1 MAEVDFIAAIIRLAS
16 PFRQAPRVAMADTV
30 NVEKT
35 EKTEKTERKV
45 EPTDQISV
53 TKHRT
58 RIGKRDIA
66 YTVTCGTMVL
76 KEEAEKEGKS
86 EGEKARAR
94 VFFIA
99 YSMDD
104 VADKSKRP
112 VTFSFNG
119 GPGSSSVW
127 LHFGILGPR
136 RVDLDAEGRSSAP
149 PGRLVANEFSLLD
162 TSDLVFIDP
171 VGTGFSRMVEGEK
184 VKEYHE
190 YKRDLESVG
199 EFIRLWVSRYGRW
212 ASPKFLIGES
222 YGTTRASGLAGHL
235 LERYGMYLNGV
246 MLVSCALDFAVLRF
260 DPANDLPPIL
270 FLPTYAATAWYH
282 KRLPPDLQKK
292 PLRKL
297 LDEVEAFAAGEYAS
311 ALFLGA
317 RLPAKA
323 RKELVQRL
331 ARYTGLSPEY
341 IERTDLR
348 IEIFRFCK
356 ELLRDEGR
364 TVGRLDSRYTGVDRD
379 SAGEEFEFDPAMAE
393 IFGPYAAA
401 ANDYVRNDLR
411 FEADIPYEVIKPLY
425 MDWGWKD
432 YANRYASVG
441 ETLRKAMS
449 MNPRMRVLV
458 ASGYLD
464 FATPHFAADYS
475 LDHLGLA
482 PELRKNISVTYY
494 EAGHMMYAHRPS
506 LAKLATELRRFVA
519 G

>member
-1 MAEVDFIAAIIRLAS
+1 
-16 PFRQAPRVAMADTV
+16 MADTPAA
-30 NVEKT
+30 EKDDKT
-35 EKTEKTERKV
+35 EDKTDAKTPP
-45 EPTDQISV
+45 PTDQISV
-53 TKHRT
+53 TKHRV
-58 RIGKRDIA
+58 RIGKRDLA

-99 YSMDD
+99 YTIDN
-104 VADKSKRP
+104 AKDKSARP

-127 LHFGILGPR
+127 LHFGVLGPQ
-136 RVDLDAEGRSSAP
+136 RVELDDEGFATGV
-149 PGRLVANEFSLLD
+149 PGRLVPNEFSLLD
-162 TSDLVFIDP
+162 VSDLVFIDP
-171 VGTGFSRMVEGEK
+171 VGTGYSRMVEGEK

-190 YKRDLESVG
+190 FKRDLESVG
-199 EFIRLWVSRYGRW
+199 AFIRLWVSRYGRW

-246 MLVSCALDFAVLRF
+246 MLISCALDFQLLRF
-260 DPANDLPPIL
+260 EPSNDLPPIL

-282 KRLPPDLQKK
+282 KRLPADLQKK

-297 LDEVEAFAAGEYAS
+297 LDEVEAFAANDYAA
-311 ALFLGA
+311 ALFQGT

-323 RKELVQRL
+323 RRDVVQRL
-331 ARYTGLSPEY
+331 ARYTGLSADY

-364 TVGRLDSRYTGVDRD
+364 TVGRLDSRYTGFDRD
-379 SAGEEFEFDPAMAE
+379 AAGEQFEFDPAMTQIYGA
-393 IFGPYAAA
+393 YAAA
-401 ANDYVRNDLR
+401 ANDYVRTDLK

-425 MDWGWKD
+425 VDWGWKD
-432 YANRYASVG
+432 YANRYASTG
-441 ETLRKAMS
+441 EILRKAMA

-458 ASGYLD
+458 ASGYFD

-475 LDHLGLA
+475 IEHFALTPGQRGKLTV
-482 PELRKNISVTYY
+482 SYY

-506 LAKLATELRRFVA
+506 LVKLAAELRKFVTA
-519 G
+519 

>member
-1 MAEVDFIAAIIRLAS
+1 MAETAEKKTDKPAERL
-16 PFRQAPRVAMADTV
+16 P
-30 NVEKT
+30 
-35 EKTEKTERKV
+35 
-45 EPTDQISV
+45 EPADQISV
-53 TKHRT
+53 THHRT

-76 KEEAEKEGKS
+76 REESEKEGKS

-99 YSMDD
+99 YSLDN
-104 VADKSKRP
+104 VADKAKRP

-127 LHFGILGPR
+127 LHFGVLGPR
-136 RVDLDAEGRSSAP
+136 RVDLDAEGFASAP
-149 PGRLVANEFSLLD
+149 PGRLVPNEFSLLD

-282 KRLPPDLQKK
+282 KRLPADLQKK

-297 LDEVEAFAAGEYAS
+297 LDEVEAFAAGEYAA
-311 ALFLGA
+311 ALFQGA

-323 RKELVQRL
+323 RKDIVQRV
-331 ARYTGLSPEY
+331 ARYTGLGADY
-341 IERTDLR
+341 VDRTDLR

-356 ELLRDEGR
+356 ELLRDDKR

-379 SAGEEFEFDPAMAE
+379 SAGEEFEFDPAMVE

-401 ANDYVRNDLR
+401 ANDYLRNELR
-411 FEADIPYEVIKPLY
+411 FESDIPYEVIRPFY
-425 MDWGWKD
+425 VDWGWKD
-432 YANRYASVG
+432 YANRYAAVG

-458 ASGYLD
+458 ASGYFD

>member
-1 MAEVDFIAAIIRLAS
+1 MAET
-16 PFRQAPRVAMADTV
+16 TV
-30 NVEKT
+30 T
-35 EKTEKTERKV
+35 EKTETDKTEKRA
-45 EPTDQISV
+45 EPADQISI
-53 TKHRT
+53 TRHRT
-58 RIGKRDIA
+58 RIGKRQLS

-76 KEEAEKEGKS
+76 KEETEKEGKS
-86 EGEKARAR
+86 EGEKARAK

-99 YSMDD
+99 YTLDNVPD
-104 VADKSKRP
+104 RTKRP

-127 LHFGILGPR
+127 LHFGVLGPR
-136 RVDLDAEGRSSAP
+136 RVELDAEGFLPSPP
-149 PGRLVANEFSLLD
+149 PGRLVDNEYSLLD
-162 TSDLVFIDP
+162 ASDLVFIDP

-199 EFIRLWVSRYGRW
+199 AFIRLYVSRYGRW

-222 YGTTRASGLAGHL
+222 YGTTRASGLSGHL

-260 DPANDLPPIL
+260 DPANDLPPTL
-270 FLPTYAATAWYH
+270 FLPTYAATAWFH
-282 KRLPPDLQKK
+282 KRLPADLQKK

-297 LDEVEAFAAGEYAS
+297 LDEVEAFAAGEYAA
-311 ALFLGA
+311 ALFQGS
-317 RLPAKA
+317 RLPAKD
-323 RKELVQRL
+323 RKEIVRRV
-331 ARYTGLSPEY
+331 ARYTGLTQEY
-341 IERTDLR
+341 VERTDLR

-356 ELLRDEGR
+356 ELLRDKGR

-379 SAGEEFEFDPAMAE
+379 SAGEKFEFDPAMVE

-401 ANDYVRNDLR
+401 ANDYVRNDLK

-425 MDWGWKD
+425 ADWGWKD
-432 YANRYASVG
+432 YANRYAAVG
-441 ETLRKAMS
+441 ETLRRAMS

-458 ASGYLD
+458 ASGYFD

-475 LDHLGLA
+475 LDHLGLT
-482 PELRKNISVTYY
+482 PELRDNIRITYY

-506 LAKLATELRRFVA
+506 LAKLASELRKFVA

>member
-1 MAEVDFIAAIIRLAS
+1 MRFARFIGRYIRLAS
-16 PFRQAPRVAMADTV
+16 GIPQASRIAIMAETA
-30 NVEKT
+30 EKT
-35 EKTEKTERKV
+35 DKNDKPAERKA
-45 EPTDQISV
+45 EPADQISI
-53 TKHRT
+53 TRHRT
-58 RIGKRDIA
+58 RIGKRDVA

-86 EGEKARAR
+86 EGEKARAK

-99 YSMDD
+99 YTVDD
-104 VADKSKRP
+104 VADKAKRP

-127 LHFGILGPR
+127 LHFGVLGPR
-136 RVDLDAEGRSSAP
+136 RVELDAEGRAPEP

-162 TSDLVFIDP
+162 VSDLVFIDP

-199 EFIRLWVSRYGRW
+199 EFIRMWVSRYGRW

-282 KRLPPDLQKK
+282 KRLAPDLQKR

-311 ALFLGA
+311 ALFQGA

-323 RKELVQRL
+323 RKDLVQRL

-341 IERTDLR
+341 IDRANLR
-348 IEIFRFCK
+348 VEIFRFCK
-356 ELLRDEGR
+356 ELLRDEQR

-379 SAGEEFEFDPAMAE
+379 AAGEEFEFDPAMVQIYGA
-393 IFGPYAAA
+393 YAAA
-401 ANDYVRNDLR
+401 ANDYLRNDLR
-411 FEADIPYEVIKPLY
+411 FESDIPYEVIKPLY
-425 MDWGWKD
+425 VDWGWKD
-432 YANRYASVG
+432 YANRYAAVG

-449 MNPRMRVLV
+449 MNPHMRVLV
-458 ASGYLD
+458 ASGYFD

-475 LDHLGLA
+475 LDHLALT
-482 PELRKNISVTYY
+482 PELRKNITASYY
-494 EAGHMMYAHRPS
+494 EAGHMMYVHRPS
-506 LAKLATELRRFVA
+506 LARLAAELRSFVTA
-519 G
+519 

>member
-1 MAEVDFIAAIIRLAS
+1 
-16 PFRQAPRVAMADTV
+16 
-30 NVEKT
+30 
-35 EKTEKTERKV
+35 
-45 EPTDQISV
+45 
-53 TKHRT
+53 
-58 RIGKRDIA
+58 
-66 YTVTCGTMVL
+66 
-76 KEEAEKEGKS
+76 
-86 EGEKARAR
+86 
-94 VFFIA
+94 
-99 YSMDD
+99 
-104 VADKSKRP
+104 
-112 VTFSFNG
+112 
-119 GPGSSSVW
+119 
-127 LHFGILGPR
+127 
-136 RVDLDAEGRSSAP
+136 
-149 PGRLVANEFSLLD
+149 
-162 TSDLVFIDP
+162 
-171 VGTGFSRMVEGEK
+171 GEK

-260 DPANDLPPIL
+260 DPANDLPPVL

-282 KRLPPDLQKK
+282 KRLAPDLQKK

-297 LDEVEAFAAGEYAS
+297 LAEVEAFAAGEYAS
-311 ALFLGA
+311 ALFQGS
-317 RLPAKA
+317 RLPART
-323 RKELVQRL
+323 RKELVQRV

-341 IERTDLR
+341 VERTDLR

-379 SAGEEFEFDPAMAE
+379 SAGEEFEFDPAMVE

-401 ANDYVRNDLR
+401 ANDYVRNTLR

-425 MDWGWKD
+425 VDWGWKD

-449 MNPRMRVLV
+449 MNPHMRVLV
-458 ASGYLD
+458 ASGYFD

-475 LDHLGLA
+475 IDHLGLA
-482 PELRKNISVTYY
+482 PELRKNITVTYY